1 MKLVTYRYAGRTAIG
16 ILDGDEVMPLA
27 ADPELPSTMVDFVA
41 LGAEGLRRAAT
52 LSGPRLPLAD
62 VTLQAPIRPRNNI
75 MCVGK
80 NYYEHAKEFAGSGFD
95 ASQKQ
100 VVPDEPVIFTKALS
114 SVTDPGAPVN
124 VSADATHT
132 SDYEGEL
139 AVVIGRRGR
148 AVSPDD
154 SLPMIAGYACF
165 MDGTLRDFQRH
176 TSQFTPGKNFDRSG
190 AFGPFVVTV
199 DELGDGSGLAIATT
213 VDGQVVQHSSTS
225 SMIHDVAHLVSY
237 CSQFTTLEPGDVIA
251 TGTPSGVG
259 AARRPPR
266 WLVPGDEVVVSIE
279 RVGELRNVV
288 IAAPAT
294 DGGGRGSVAV

>member
-62 VTLQAPIRPRNNI
+62 VALRAPIRPRNNI

-114 SVTDPGAPVN
+114 SLTDPGAPVN

-139 AVVIGRRGR
+139 AVVIGPGGFQIGE
-148 AVSPDD
+148 ADAWNHVY
-154 SLPMIAGYACF
+154 GYTIVN
-165 MDGTLRDFQRH
+165 D
-176 TSQFTPGKNFDRSG
+176 
-190 AFGPFVVTV
+190 VTV
-199 DELGDGSGLAIATT
+199 RDLQKRHVQFFIGKSAHTYGPMGPALVTADEIADVTALRLQTRVNGELRQDTTLKELIFDIPRLISAISNA
-213 VDGQVVQHSSTS
+213 V
-225 SMIHDVAHLVSY
+225 L
-237 CSQFTTLEPGDVIA
+237 LEPGDVIA
-251 TGTPSGVG
+251 TGTPVGVG
-259 AARRPPR
+259 LGFTPPKF
-266 WLVPGDEVVVSIE
+266 LKPGDVMEVTIGGLGTLTNPVV
-279 RVGELRNVV
+279 
-288 IAAPAT
+288 
-294 DGGGRGSVAV
+294 